1 MSSFTPDQ
9 SSELVGGI
17 DLGGTKIE
25 TTLFDN
31 GLIPLE
37 TRRQDTPGNDYFALK
52 ECLIGEVSHLRS
64 LAGQEHLPVGIGIPG
79 LADPETG
86 IAKTTNL
93 PATGK
98 NLRADVLQSAK
109 GIIAVENDCKCFALS
124 EALGGSGENYDT
136 VFGLILGTG
145 TGGGVVRHKKLD
157 CGLNRVAGEVG
168 HIGLPTEIVARHGLP
183 VLECGCGRIGCYETL
198 VSGQGIVE
206 LSRALIDRS
215 FSARDLVE
223 KANSDQQEV
232 VLSVWS
238 NLLAEMLLT
247 LVLTVDPN
255 CIVLGGGLSRIG
267 GIEDR
272 LTNAL
277 GRIALPTLRLPD
289 ILLPTFG
296 DSSGARGAALLA
308 RQLKEQQI

>member
-9 SSELVGGI
+9 SPKLVGGI

-25 TTLFDN
+25 TTLFNND
-31 GLIPLE
+31 LIPLE
-37 TRRQDTPGNDYFALK
+37 TRRQDTPGNDYLALT
-52 ECLIGEVSHLRS
+52 ECLIGEVSHLRD
-64 LAGQEHLPVGIGIPG
+64 LADQEHLPVGIGIPG

-98 NLRADVLQSAK
+98 NLRADVLQAAK

-145 TGGGVVRHKKLD
+145 TGGGVVRRRKLD
-157 CGLNRVAGEVG
+157 NGLNRVAGEVG
-168 HIGLPTEIVARHGLP
+168 HIGLPAETVARRGLP

-206 LSRALIDRS
+206 LSRALVDRPL
-215 FSARDLVE
+215 SARDLVE
-223 KANSDQQEV
+223 KANSDQREA
-232 VLSVWS
+232 VLRAWS
-238 NLLAEMLLT
+238 ELLAEMLLT
-247 LVLTVDPN
+247 VVLTVDPD

-267 GIEDR
+267 GVEDR
-272 LTNAL
+272 LKNAL

-289 ILLPTFG
+289 ILLPAFG

-308 RQLKEQQI
+308 CQLKEQQT